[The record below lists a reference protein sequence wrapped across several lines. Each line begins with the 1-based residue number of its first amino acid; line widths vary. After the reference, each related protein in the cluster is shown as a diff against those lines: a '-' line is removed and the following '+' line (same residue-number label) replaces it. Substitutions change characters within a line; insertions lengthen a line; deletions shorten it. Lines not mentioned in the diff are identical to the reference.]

1 MNSLEEVGLDTHRIT
16 QNLGSGHNDPK
27 QLQPGIVLED
37 RYAIQDVV
45 GVGGMGSVYR
55 ARDLHFP
62 NVIKLVAVKEMIN
75 TAPDPVVRQ
84 TIVQNFEREAH
95 ILVALSH
102 PSIPKIYDFFTRD
115 DRSYLVLE
123 YVNGRDLEA
132 ILNSTQ
138 QNIPEDQVISWAIE
152 LCDVLDYLHNHKPEP
167 IIFRDMKPSNIM
179 INQDGRVILVDFGIA
194 KVFRLGHKGTMIGTE
209 GYSPPEQ
216 YRGEASPQGDI
227 YALGATLHHVLTRRD
242 PRLEPPFTF
251 SERQIRQ
258 INPNVSIEFETVVN
272 TALQYTP
279 AERFQSA
286 TAMKDAMLV
295 VARETGALN
304 RISVQAAINVKE
316 ANIKPLWTFKCE
328 DEIRGTPTIENGVV
342 YVGAY
347 DNNLYA
353 VHASNGQFMWKFPA
367 HGGIVGKPLVF
378 DNLVYF
384 GSSDHNLY
392 SVSTRTGKLNWTFT
406 TNGAVR
412 TSPRLAEGH
421 VFIGSD
427 DCYLHAVNILS
438 GNRTWRVEASGAIR
452 STPFITNE
460 YIYFGCEAGELFCVD
475 FRGQVK
481 WRFQAKRAITSSP
494 LVDKGVVFITSLDA
508 TTYAIDAKAGWGIW
522 RFRMGKGSVSS
533 PVKSEN
539 YVIFGSADDYIYCL
553 DASNA
558 REIWRFHT
566 DHQVSGSPVVYK
578 DSVYVGA
585 ADGSFYSLEI
595 RTGRLRWRFN
605 TGGPITGSAFINN
618 DVVFLGS
625 CDHILYA
632 LLA

>member
-1 MNSLEEVGLDTHRIT
+1 
-16 QNLGSGHNDPK
+16 
-27 QLQPGIVLED
+27 
-37 RYAIQDVV
+37 
-45 GVGGMGSVYR
+45 MGSVYR

-75 TAPDPVVRQ
+75 SAPDPLVRQ

-102 PSIPKIYDFFTRD
+102 PAIPKIYDFFSLD
-115 DRSYLVLE
+115 ERSYLVLE
-123 YVNGRDLEA
+123 YINGRDLEVV
-132 ILNSTQ
+132 LSSTQ
-138 QNIPEDQVISWAIE
+138 QFIPEDQVISWAIE
-152 LCDVLDYLHNHKPEP
+152 LCDVLEFLHNHKPEP
-167 IIFRDMKPSNIM
+167 IIFRDIKPSNIM
-179 INQDGRVILVDFGIA
+179 INQDGRVVLVDFGIA
-194 KVFRLGHKGTMIGTE
+194 KVFRMGHKGTMIGTE

-216 YRGEASPQGDI
+216 YRGEASPQADI
-227 YALGATLHHVLTRRD
+227 YALGATLHHILTRRD

-251 SERQIRQ
+251 GERPIRQ
-258 INPNVSIEFETVVN
+258 INNSISIEFETVVN
-272 TALQYTP
+272 TALQYLP
-279 AERFQSA
+279 SERFQSA
-286 TAMKDAMLV
+286 VAMKEAMV
-295 VARETGALN
+295 GVARKTGALG
-304 RISVQAAINVKE
+304 RISIQAAVNVQE
-316 ANIKPLWTFKCE
+316 AAVKPLWTFKCE

-353 VHASNGQFMWKFPA
+353 VQASNGEFLWKFPA
-367 HGGIVGKPLVF
+367 QGGIVSKPLVY

-392 SVSTRTGKLNWTFT
+392 SISARTGKLNWTFT

-421 VFIGSD
+421 IFIGSD
-427 DCYLHAVNILS
+427 DCYLHAVNVMS
-438 GNRTWRVEASGAIR
+438 GNRTWRVESSGAIR
-452 STPFITNE
+452 STPSITNE
-460 YIYFGCEAGELFCVD
+460 FIYFGCEAGELFCVD

-481 WRFQAKRAITSSP
+481 WRFQAKRAITASP
-494 LVDKGVVFITSLDA
+494 LVDKGVVYITSLDGTA
-508 TTYAIDAKAGWGIW
+508 YAVDAKAGWNIW

-533 PVKSEN
+533 PVKAEN
-539 YVIFGSADDYIYCL
+539 SVIFGSADDFIYCL

-558 REIWRFHT
+558 RELWRFHT
-566 DHQVSGSPVVYK
+566 DHQVSGSPAVYK

-585 ADGSFYSLEI
+585 ADGSFYSLES

-605 TGGPITGSAFINN
+605 TGGPITGSSFIHN
-618 DVVFLGS
+618 DVVYLGS

>member
-1 MNSLEEVGLDTHRIT
+1 
-16 QNLGSGHNDPK
+16 
-27 QLQPGIVLED
+27 
-37 RYAIQDVV
+37 
-45 GVGGMGSVYR
+45 MGSVYR

-75 TAPDPVVRQ
+75 TAPDPAVRQ
-84 TIVQNFEREAH
+84 TIVLNFEREAH

-102 PSIPKIYDFFTRD
+102 PAIPKIYDFFTRD
-115 DRSYLVLE
+115 DRSYLVEE
-123 YVNGRDLEA
+123 YINGRDLEA
-132 ILNSTQ
+132 ILASTQ
-138 QNIPEDQVISWAIE
+138 QFIPEDQVISWAIE

-194 KVFRLGHKGTMIGTE
+194 KVFRIGHKGTMIGTE

-251 SERQIRQ
+251 GERKIRQ
-258 INPNVSIEFETVVN
+258 INNNVSIELETVVN

-279 AERFQSA
+279 TERFQTA

-295 VARETGALN
+295 VARKTGALN

-316 ANIKPLWTFKCE
+316 ANLKPLWTFKCE

-353 VHASNGQFMWKFPA
+353 VQASNGQFLWKYPA
-367 HGGIVGKPLVF
+367 HGGIVSKPLVF

-392 SVSTRTGKLNWTFT
+392 SISSRTGKLNWTFT

-412 TSPRLAEGH
+412 TSPRLSEGH
-421 VFIGSD
+421 IFIGSD
-427 DCYLHAVNILS
+427 DCYLHAVNIMS

-452 STPFITNE
+452 SSPFITNE

-494 LVDKGVVFITSLDA
+494 LVDNGVVFITSLDA
-508 TTYAIDAKAGWGIW
+508 TTYAVDAKAGWGIW
-522 RFRMGKGSVSS
+522 RFRMGKGSVST
-533 PVKSEN
+533 PVKAEN
-539 YVIFGSADDYIYCL
+539 YIIFGSADDYVYCL

-578 DSVYVGA
+578 DSVYIGA

-605 TGGPITGSAFINN
+605 TGGPITGSAFIHN